1 MNAARTRLVAELIER
16 GTIRSDV
23 VADAFA
29 AVPRECFIPAVRA
42 EQGLDGVY
50 RDEAFVTKREQHGM
64 PVSSSSQ
71 PTMMA
76 QMLELL
82 ELRPGDRVLEVGAG
96 TGYNAALI
104 SQIIG
109 PRGELTTID
118 VDPELVRSAR
128 SALRRA
134 GYRPRVVAGDGR
146 AGWPQRAPYDRVIVT
161 ASADR
166 IPRAWLDQLA
176 AGGRIIVPLRL
187 DPDGAAIQ
195 LIPVFERRA
204 DRLCSVGMTWG
215 GFMSLHGGDG
225 GWRGPV
231 DSFEAH
237 RSVAGSQTS
246 FASLHGAGIARL
258 SEPAARAVLAAVI
271 ARAGEQRAEGVTQM
285 GNGATPLLLI
295 YLLTRIPPGRRIAPV
310 GECDHGV
317 GLVDTASGSIA
328 LLTVPSPWGPGRSR
342 RDDRVRW
349 RLHAY
354 SGGAAATEMEGL
366 LAGWGELVDRCDG
379 DQPRLRLTAYGR
391 AEQLSVRFSWG

>member
-1 MNAARTRLVAELIER
+1 MNAARARLVAELIER
-16 GTIRSDV
+16 GTIRSDA

-104 SQIIG
+104 SQIVG
-109 PRGELTTID
+109 PHGELTTID

-215 GFMSLHGGDG
+215 GFMTLHGGDG

-231 DSFEAH
+231 DSLEAH
-237 RSVAGSQTS
+237 RSVAGSHTS

-258 SEPAARAVLAAVI
+258 SEPTARAVLAAVI

-310 GECDHGV
+310 GERDHGV
-317 GLVDTASGSIA
+317 GLVDPASGSIA
-328 LLTVPSPWGPGRSR
+328 LLTVPSPWGTGRSR

-354 SGGAAATEMEGL
+354 GGGAAATEMEGL

-391 AEQLSVRFSWG
+391 AEQLSLRFSWG